1 MNIFLVLAFLFFIG
15 SLFGWCLEV
24 IYRRI
29 FSGANPERKWINPGF
44 LTGPYLPLY
53 GFSLCALY
61 LLAQIKVTFISNVIL
76 QKIVLFIIM
85 AVVVTIIE
93 YIAGIIFIKRM
104 KIKLWDYDNQWGN
117 IQGVI
122 CPKYSFF
129 WAVLSAIYY
138 FLIHPNILKSLFWLS
153 NHLAF
158 SFVMGF
164 FYGVF
169 VLDFWYSMNITSR
182 IKQFAVENDI
192 VVRYEMLK
200 ESIREKNEEQ
210 KEKRKFIFAFRSETI
225 PFAESLKNY
234 FEKEEGI
241 LAEAKKN
248 IQDKIKK
255 TVEKADK
262 K

>member
-1 MNIFLVLAFLFFIG
+1 
-15 SLFGWCLEV
+15 
-24 IYRRI
+24 
-29 FSGANPERKWINPGF
+29 
-44 LTGPYLPLY
+44 
-53 GFSLCALY
+53 
-61 LLAQIKVTFISNVIL
+61 
-76 QKIVLFIIM
+76 
-85 AVVVTIIE
+85 
-93 YIAGIIFIKRM
+93 M

>member
-24 IYRRI
+24 IYRRF

-210 KEKRKFIFAFRSETI
+210 KEKRKFILLSVLRQFHLQR
-225 PFAESLKNY
+225 
-234 FEKEEGI
+234 
-241 LAEAKKN
+241 
-248 IQDKIKK
+248 
-255 TVEKADK
+255 V
-262 K
+262 